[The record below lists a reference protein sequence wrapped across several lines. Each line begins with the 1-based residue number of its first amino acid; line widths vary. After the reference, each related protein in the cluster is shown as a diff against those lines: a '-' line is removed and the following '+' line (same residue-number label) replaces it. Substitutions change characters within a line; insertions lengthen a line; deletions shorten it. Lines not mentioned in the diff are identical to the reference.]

1 MTSSGFL
8 LLAAICFALI
18 YGLFRLIR
26 AAEDKSREIGFYYG
40 FVGLFA
46 HLAVPVLALYN
57 GQRGPSPRVNT
68 VMKWLFYLYYPAH
81 LALIGWLQMQ

>member
-8 LLAAICFALI
+8 LLAAVCFTMI

-46 HLAVPVLALYN
+46 HLAVPVLA
-57 GQRGPSPRVNT
+57 PV
-68 VMKWLFYLYYPAH
+68 
-81 LALIGWLQMQ
+81 LAVVFLIGVISLILAFSR

>member
-8 LLAAICFALI
+8 LLAAVCFALI

-46 HLAVPVLALYN
+46 HLVVPVLAPVL
-57 GQRGPSPRVNT
+57 GV
-68 VMKWLFYLYYPAH
+68 VF
-81 LALIGWLQMQ
+81 LIGVISLILAFSR